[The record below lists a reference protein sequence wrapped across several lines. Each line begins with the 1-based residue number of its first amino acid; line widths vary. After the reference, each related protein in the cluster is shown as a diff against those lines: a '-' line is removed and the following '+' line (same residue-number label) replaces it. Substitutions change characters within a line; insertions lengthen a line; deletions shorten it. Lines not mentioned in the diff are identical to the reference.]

1 MKIKDINKEQKKID
15 IETLKPII
23 KSGLGLGL
31 TLFFMKTGVIDYNNL
46 ANLDK
51 IKDSLSMIQVPNL
64 PFLNKSFID
73 IACEILEKGVNTVG
87 IQGLAIA
94 GKSFGLV
101 NNIVKPIMNS
111 KKNGVELNDNEKEPN
126 SEIVN
131 STTIENNPNIKKIK
145 KIDKKHQNTNTVQY
159 KKNSVKTMS
168 SILKVAKE
176 GLAIGVAAYLMGTGQ
191 INYNSMYKFEN
202 LPHKLSFIGDI
213 VKNIDLN
220 KVKIGEI
227 SIESIRKLMSLKNN
241 NSQTQGV
248 DINSKKFSAI
258 IHKIGTEGELPGLSA
273 VQEFRE
279 KMLLNELGR
288 MEGSIEN
295 NVVNIQ
301 R

>member
-1 MKIKDINKEQKKID
+1 
-15 IETLKPII
+15 
-23 KSGLGLGL
+23 
-31 TLFFMKTGVIDYNNL
+31 MKTGVIDYNNL

-279 KMLLNELGR
+279 KMLLNELER